1 MGRKDVVT
9 REYLSSDEVFADVVN
24 LALYSGK
31 CVVRASNLREADSV
45 EELAIT
51 LEENNSKGKRGKN
64 RQGTVQRKQSHIV
77 QKYRDIVREVVIDG
91 VEGYLARI
99 IVGVEEQSETH
110 YAMPVRNMLY
120 DALNYSG
127 QVNGV
132 SEKNRK
138 DGLLMTSAEF
148 LSGIRKEDKL
158 IPVVTIVVT
167 FQSEAWD
174 GPMSVHEMLD
184 WRGMP
189 DELRKRI
196 PGYEMLLLQPSD
208 YKEEKVS
215 NPQSTFGVIM
225 GLLKYA
231 SSMENFQKYVD
242 THEEVLSNMPVRAAA
257 VLNEF
262 CTLDLSE
269 RELEEEEVI
278 DMCQA
283 VREMKEV
290 SRMEGRMEGELRG
303 KVLMC
308 AEFGMSVEDIFQKLS
323 LDTEEVEKI
332 LAQ

>member
-1 MGRKDVVT
+1 M
-9 REYLSSDEVFADVVN
+9 
-24 LALYSGK
+24 
-31 CVVRASNLREADSV
+31 
-45 EELAIT
+45 
-51 LEENNSKGKRGKN
+51 
-64 RQGTVQRKQSHIV
+64 QR
-77 QKYRDIVREVVIDG
+77 YRDIVREVVIDG
-91 VEGYLARI
+91 ADGYLARI

-127 QVNGV
+127 QVNGIG
-132 SEKNRK
+132 EKNRK
-138 DGLLMTSAEF
+138 NGLLSTSAEF

-184 WRGMP
+184 WRGISEEIQ
-189 DELRKRI
+189 ELI
-196 PGYEMLLLQPSD
+196 PNYKMLLIQPES

-225 GLLKYA
+225 GLLKYT
-231 SSMENFQKYVD
+231 SSMEVFQKYVD
-242 THEEVLSNMPVRAAA
+242 EHEEVLSNMPASAAA

-262 CTLDLSE
+262 CTLDLTE
-269 RELEEEEVI
+269 QELEKDEVI

-290 SRMEGRMEGELRG
+290 SRREGRMEGERRG

-308 AEFGMSVEDIFQKLS
+308 AEFGMSVEDICQKFS
-323 LDTEEVEKI
+323 LDIEEVEKI